1 MMLRR
6 YRNVSLRNV
15 RFISKV
21 ANVNLRSLN
30 LEDFIGTNN
39 KGIDGLSSYRD
50 ETASLTHTTSSRE
63 TRLLPK
69 TLQGQ
74 SYRDQL
80 ELNPDV
86 SKAINN
92 NIMALH
98 IPNNIRRVAT
108 NYYKEIQEPN
118 SLHRPCKTKMEVD
131 AHIASIFLQNY
142 GSVFQSLKELQKR
155 LGIEN
160 FEPKRVLDVGF
171 GPATGIVALNDLLG
185 EKYRPDVKDA
195 VILGN
200 AEMLKR
206 AKIILSRQLNEVVD
220 AVEVK
225 ESMEEKKDVNKEKDK
240 IFQED
245 ELIGEVMTKKISV
258 MTNLRSSVPGLKEYD
273 LIIITHQLLHNKN
286 VFPIQVDENIEY
298 YLNMLA
304 PGGHIVIIER
314 GNPVG
319 FEIIARARQ
328 VMLRPENFPEEFGK
342 IPRPW
347 LRGMTSKNKNRTE
360 LKNMASDYFLKVI
373 APCPHQRKC
382 PLQVGNPNFYT
393 HKEGKDLKFCN
404 FQKSIK
410 RPKFSVE
417 LKKGKLLA
425 TSWNGSQGSASRL
438 RGTGRRNGRDYE
450 VLNYSYLI
458 LERSHQDEKTVK
470 EIEKLRKESI
480 SDKYDIGSLGDDTQK
495 TWPRIIN
502 DPIKRKGHVMMDLCA
517 PSGTLE
523 KWTVSRSFSKQIYH
537 DARKSKKGDLWA
549 SDAKTQIKGLGD
561 LNLQKFQKLE
571 KERIKQMKKEERRT
585 SREITESFNE
595 LEDSLQFDNHKLS
608 DVEVVRE
615 ISTLHGHHF
624 SQHVNKK

>member
-1 MMLRR
+1 MLRR
-6 YRNVSLRNV
+6 CLNFSLRSI
-15 RFISKV
+15 RFNSKLTSTSV
-21 ANVNLRSLN
+21 QNLDLAE
-30 LEDFIGTNN
+30 LIDTTNREIN
-39 KGIDGLSSYRD
+39 AHSPYRD
-50 ETASLTHTTSSRE
+50 ETARLIQANNSKESRLIPE
-63 TRLLPK
+63 

-74 SYRDQL
+74 AYRDQL

-108 NYYKEIQEPN
+108 NYYREIQEPN

-155 LGIEN
+155 VGTEN
-160 FEPKRVLDVGF
+160 FKPQRVLDVGF
-171 GPATGIVALNDLLG
+171 GPATGIVALNDVLG
-185 EKYRPDVKDA
+185 PNYRPDVKDA
-195 VILGN
+195 VILSN
-200 AEMLKR
+200 DEMQNR

-220 AVEVK
+220 AIEVGDPVEEGK
-225 ESMEEKKDVNKEKDK
+225 EANKQSDETL
-240 IFQED
+240 QED
-245 ELIGEVMTKKISV
+245 EPIGEVMTKKINV
-258 MTNLRSSVPGLKEYD
+258 MTNLRSSIPGSKEYD
-273 LIIITHQLLHNKN
+273 LIILTHQLLHDKN
-286 VFPIQVDENIEY
+286 QFPIQIDQNIEH
-298 YLNMLA
+298 YLHMLA

-314 GNPVG
+314 GNPMG

-328 VMLRPENFPEEFGK
+328 IMLRPENFPGEFGK

-347 LRGMTSKNKNRTE
+347 LRGMTDKNKKGVE
-360 LKNMASDYFLKVI
+360 IKNMPSDYFLKVI

-425 TSWNGSQGSASRL
+425 SSWNGPQKNMSSL

-450 VLNYSYLI
+450 ILNYSYLI
-458 LERSHQDEKTVK
+458 VQRSSKDERNLE
-470 EIEKLRKESI
+470 EIKKLRDENAYG
-480 SDKYDIGSLGDDTQK
+480 KYDIGSQGDNTQD
-495 TWPRIIN
+495 TWPRIVN

-517 PSGTLE
+517 PSGELE

-549 SDAKTQIKGLGD
+549 STAKTQMKGLGD
-561 LNLQKFQKLE
+561 LNVKKFQKLE
-571 KERIKQMKKEERRT
+571 KERIKQLKKDERQK
-585 SREITESFNE
+585 SREIIESFNE
-595 LEDSLQFDNHKLS
+595 MEDSLQYDNHELS
-608 DVEVVRE
+608 NIEVMKE
-615 ISTLHGHHF
+615 MSTLHGHYF